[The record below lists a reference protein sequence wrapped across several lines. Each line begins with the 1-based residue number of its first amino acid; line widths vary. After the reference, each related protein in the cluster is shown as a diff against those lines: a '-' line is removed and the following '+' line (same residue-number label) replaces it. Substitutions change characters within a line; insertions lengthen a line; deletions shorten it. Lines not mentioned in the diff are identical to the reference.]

1 MIEDEKTM
9 QKKTM
14 LELHRV
20 DAEHYRQV
28 KKLPVAVVLDNV
40 RSEMNV
46 GSIFRT
52 ADAFLI
58 ERICLCGIT
67 STPPRPEIHK
77 TALGAE
83 DSVAW
88 THHATVLDAI
98 AELRSQGYT
107 ILAIEQ
113 VHGSLGLQH
122 FECDANAKY
131 AIILGN
137 EVKGVAQEAVDA
149 SDACIELP
157 QHGTKHSL
165 NVACTAAI
173 VMWHFYDQLYQ
184 PAE

>member
-1 MIEDEKTM
+1 MNENEKPM

-20 DAEHYRQV
+20 DAEQYRHV
-28 KKLPVAVVLDNV
+28 KKLPLTVVLDSV
-40 RSEMNV
+40 RSEMNI

-52 ADAFLI
+52 ADAFLV
-58 ERICLCGIT
+58 ERICLCGI
-67 STPPRPEIHK
+67 SATPPRPEIHK

-83 DSVAW
+83 DAVPW
-88 THHATVLDAI
+88 THHASVLDAI
-98 AELRSQGYT
+98 DELRAQGYT

-113 VHGSLGLQH
+113 AHGSVGLQR
-122 FECDANAKY
+122 FECDADAKY
-131 AIILGN
+131 AIIFGN
-137 EVKGVAQEAVDA
+137 EVKGVAQQAVDA

-173 VMWHFYDQLYQ
+173 VIWHFYDQLHRT
-184 PAE
+184 AD

>member
-1 MIEDEKTM
+1 M

-20 DAEHYRQV
+20 DAEQYRQV
-28 KKLPVAVVLDNV
+28 KKLPLTVVLDSV
-40 RSEMNV
+40 RSEMNI

-58 ERICLCGIT
+58 ERICLCSIT
-67 STPPRPEIHK
+67 STPPRPEIHQ

-83 DSVAW
+83 ETVAW

-107 ILAIEQ
+107 IVAIEQ
-113 VHGSLGLQH
+113 VHGSIGLQH
-122 FECDANAKY
+122 FECDAGAKY
-131 AIILGN
+131 AIIFGN
-137 EVKGVAQEAVDA
+137 EVKGVAQEAIDMC
-149 SDACIELP
+149 DACIELP

-165 NVACTAAI
+165 NVSVSI
-173 VMWHFYDQLYQ
+173 GVVLWGIRH
-184 PAE
+184 